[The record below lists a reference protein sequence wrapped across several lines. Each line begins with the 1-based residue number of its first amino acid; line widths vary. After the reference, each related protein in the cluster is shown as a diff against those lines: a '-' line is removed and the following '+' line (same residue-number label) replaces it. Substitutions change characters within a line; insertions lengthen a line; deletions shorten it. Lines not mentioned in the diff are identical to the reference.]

1 MVQRV
6 LVIGGTGFLGPDV
19 TRLLEERGA
28 DVTVFHSGRH
38 ETPDAPRAT
47 RHVHGTRDELGQVLT
62 ASAVEP
68 EVVIDMAPMTVAQ
81 IAPTVRALDG
91 RATRLVVVSSSDV
104 YRTYG
109 LLRMLESGPPEAVP
123 LREDAPLRTVL
134 YPDRTSTPHD
144 QREGWD
150 PNEYDKILVERTA
163 RSVPAL
169 RATLLRLGFVFG
181 PRSYRHY
188 GPIRR
193 MLDGRPAV
201 LMAESW
207 AAWRGTPAYSENV
220 AAAIV
225 LAALDDRA
233 ANRTYNVGES
243 QPIDMLT
250 LTTQYGHAARWGG
263 RIVAVPDDALPPT
276 LRPTG
281 VDLRHELIL
290 DTSALRAELGYHEL
304 VPFHEGVRRTVD
316 WMREHPPGP
325 DHPSGAPPDY
335 DQEDAVLRDVEEMR
349 LGEAT

>member
-1 MVQRV
+1 

-38 ETPDAPRAT
+38 ETPDAPSTT
-47 RHVHGTRDELGQVLT
+47 RHIHGTRDELGRALT
-62 ASAVEP
+62 ASAGEP
-68 EVVIDMAPMTVAQ
+68 EVVIDMTPMTAAQ
-81 IAPTVRALDG
+81 IEQTMRALDA
-91 RATRLVVVSSSDV
+91 RNLRLVVISSSDV

-109 LLRMLESGPPEAVP
+109 LLRMLESGPPEPVP

-144 QREGWD
+144 QREGLD
-150 PNEYDKILVERTA
+150 LNEYDKILVERIA
-163 RSVPAL
+163 RSVAAL
-169 RATLLRLGFVFG
+169 HATVLRLGFVFG

-201 LMAESW
+201 LLSKRW

-225 LAALDDRA
+225 LAALDERA

-250 LTTQYGHAARWGG
+250 LTTQYGRAARWGG
-263 RIVAVPDDALPPT
+263 QVVAVPDDELPPT
-276 LRPTG
+276 MRPAG

-290 DTSALRAELGYHEL
+290 DTSALRDELGYHEL
-304 VPFHEGVRRTVD
+304 VPLQEGVRRTVE
-316 WMREHPPGP
+316 WMRGHPPGP

-335 DQEDAVLRDVEEMR
+335 DSEDAVLRDLKVKAR
-349 LGEAT
+349 RKAT